1 MSQWHINRKKHAEA
15 RVLMLSLCKEA
26 YDEGYVEITVVG
38 AKEQRTFEKK
48 LQKLKWLLKAEAYG
62 HAHESRRNKLSRM
75 MQTLSF
81 RTDPELHKVRILRIY
96 TQTGRKIKQ
105 PDKAT
110 TLGTDLVLAL
120 RNSESNE
127 HIKEILDRR
136 GLNEWK
142 QSIPKQTQDDVNQV
156 MDGMLEGKEYIQME
170 KVKTR
175 KAVDIL
181 KMLGKGRLIADDD
194 I

>member
-1 MSQWHINRKKHAEA
+1 
-15 RVLMLSLCKEA
+15 
-26 YDEGYVEITVVG
+26 
-38 AKEQRTFEKK
+38 
-48 LQKLKWLLKAEAYG
+48 
-62 HAHESRRNKLSRM
+62 M